1 MLLVGIGN
9 PDRGDD
15 GVGPVVAD
23 RVAALD
29 LPGVEAVTEAAPL
42 AVVERLQRT
51 DGCAALVVVDATR
64 PGPEPGRVRVLTVG
78 TEPLAGLGP
87 APASSHGL
95 GLSEALELARALGVL
110 PPRVTVVGIEA
121 GSVAVGA
128 GLSDAVRA
136 SVDDAVAAVLAEA
149 AVRPPG

>member
-1 MLLVGIGN
+1 MLVVGLGN

-15 GVGPVVAD
+15 GAGPEVAA
-23 RVAALD
+23 RIAALD
-29 LPGVEAVTEAAPL
+29 LPDVETVAEAAPL

-51 DGCAALVVVDATR
+51 PAPEALVVVDATR
-64 PGPEPGRVRVLTVG
+64 PGTEPGRVRVLTLG
-78 TEPLAGLGP
+78 REPLTGLGA

-95 GLSEALELARALGVL
+95 GLPEALELARALGVL

-121 GSVAVGA
+121 ASVAVGA

-136 SVDDAVAAVLAEA
+136 SLDLAVAAVLAER